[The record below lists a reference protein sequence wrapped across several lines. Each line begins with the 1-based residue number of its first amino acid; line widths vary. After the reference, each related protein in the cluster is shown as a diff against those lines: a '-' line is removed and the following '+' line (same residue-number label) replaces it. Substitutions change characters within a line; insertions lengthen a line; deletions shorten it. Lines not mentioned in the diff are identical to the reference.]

1 MHVHAVLSLC
11 PPCLLFT
18 HFFMKYAPLRKEYMD
33 GWMDGL
39 IDEILKYTD
48 GRYDQQRYSKALR
61 VIKPA
66 AK

>member
-1 MHVHAVLSLC
+1 
-11 PPCLLFT
+11 
-18 HFFMKYAPLRKEYMD
+18 MD
-33 GWMDGL
+33 GW

-61 VIKPA
+61 VVKPA